1 MPCDHSRPAVQEVY
15 QIHLGL
21 FIYTSG
27 SEDRHGGPAL
37 NTLLVLNEDTSDSEK
52 TIFQRWPN
60 KVNCRETGRAWGAEG
75 EGEAVAGDKVV
86 KAEAGGGEEEGG

>member
-1 MPCDHSRPAVQEVY
+1 M
-15 QIHLGL
+15 
-21 FIYTSG
+21 
-27 SEDRHGGPAL
+27 
-37 NTLLVLNEDTSDSEK
+37 LNEDTSDSEK

-60 KVNCRETGRAWGAEG
+60 KVNSRETGRAWGAEG